1 MKLEK
6 AYIFSLVAPLMI
18 FLSLIG
24 LISKKDS
31 KKIFYLPIG
40 LIFDF
45 SEVSNVAVKTFGDM
59 LYLAALISLPIVGGL
74 LLIQCSIGII
84 TRSAPSLNLFS
95 FGFPIA
101 LISVFIFLYLGVG
114 PISNAFSDLTATAIN
129 LIDEVLHSYKEGN
142 L

>member
-40 LIFDF
+40 LMGIFIISEKEF
-45 SEVSNVAVKTFGDM
+45 SR
-59 LYLAALISLPIVGGL
+59 GL
-74 LLIQCSIGII
+74 KRKKILIQIK
-84 TRSAPSLNLFS
+84 
-95 FGFPIA
+95 
-101 LISVFIFLYLGVG
+101 
-114 PISNAFSDLTATAIN
+114 
-129 LIDEVLHSYKEGN
+129 SYKKIK
-142 L
+142 